1 VLYHIKVLVSVVA
14 SSFVFFMAP
23 AALLERPAPSKQLV
37 PEDVDN
43 VMRAVAEISRH
54 RVCLLKCCEERF

>member
-1 VLYHIKVLVSVVA
+1 
-14 SSFVFFMAP
+14 MAP